1 MSSRRLS
8 RALALASLLV
18 LAADAGWAQDRAAGL
33 AKAVAAAE
41 KGDVATAQPL
51 LRELAG
57 ENDEAAAWLGF
68 LLVRRGDEA
77 SVAEGMILLRRAAF
91 AGNARAKY
99 GLAFQ
104 HLGGAGANRDDVEAA
119 RLFREAADAGIARA
133 AYNLGLMHAA
143 GRGVPRDPAQAL
155 KWYERAAKAGDP
167 YGAYAWARALETS
180 PQAAQRWNEIAPLY
194 LAAAK
199 LGHLPAAVRYGAM
212 LLEGRGVSR
221 DRTRAEFWLR
231 HAADNGY
238 PEAAFLMGDLF
249 GQIALSRTGAQ
260 QEAAA
265 KTAAGWYRSAADA
278 GVAIAQAKLGNCYF
292 AGAGV
297 ARDFP
302 AAQRWYRRAAEQGN
316 ADAQYVL
323 GVWLSGGVAGTTDP
337 VAGYRW
343 LALAERQGH
352 SNAGKVRARAVE
364 KLTADQIQRGEA
376 AALSFTPKPERAVS
390 TDDEAPILR
399 PPAKPP

>member
-1 MSSRRLS
+1 MAHRPLA
-8 RALALASLLV
+8 RALALASLLALV
-18 LAADAGWAQDRAAGL
+18 APAVWAQDRPAGL
-33 AKAVAAAE
+33 AKALAAAE
-41 KGDVATAQPL
+41 KGDAATAEPL
-51 LRELAG
+51 LRELAVDS
-57 ENDEAAAWLGF
+57 DEAAAWLGF
-68 LLVRRGDEA
+68 LLVQRGDEA
-77 SVAEGMILLRRAAF
+77 SVSEGMILLRRAAF

-104 HLGGAGANRDDVEAA
+104 YLAGAGTNRDDIEAA
-119 RLFREAADAGIARA
+119 RLFREAAEAGIPRA

-167 YGAYAWARALETS
+167 YGAYAWARAMETS
-180 PQAAQRWNEIAPLY
+180 PQAAQRWGEIAPLY
-194 LAAAK
+194 LSAAK

-238 PEAAFLMGDLF
+238 PEAALLMGDLF
-249 GQIALSRTGAQ
+249 GQIALSRAGGQ

-265 KTAAGWYRSAADA
+265 KTAAGWYLRAAEA
-278 GVAIAQAKLGNCYF
+278 GVAMAQAKLGNCYF

-297 ARDFP
+297 TRDFP
-302 AAQRWYRRAAEQGN
+302 AAQRWYRRAAEQGY

-323 GVWLSGGVAGTTDP
+323 GIWLSGGVAGTTDP
-337 VAGYRW
+337 ADGYRW

-352 SNAGKVRARAVE
+352 SNAGKVRARAAE
-364 KLTADQIQRGEA
+364 KLTQDQIQRGES
-376 AALSFTPKPERAVS
+376 AALSFTPKPERAA
-390 TDDEAPILR
+390 TADDEAPMLR
-399 PPAKPP
+399 PPAKVP